1 MDNYIDLEELRL
13 FLNYEILRD
22 PTIMYNDYIRGTAKE
37 QEIDLIGVIVGMYE
51 MLHRIIKGEKYNYMF
66 HWANKCGSW
75 VETDYL
81 KILIDAREGR

>member
-1 MDNYIDLEELRL
+1 MDNYIDLEELRI

-22 PTIMYNDYIRGTAKE
+22 PNIMFNDYIRGTAEE
-37 QEIDLIGVIVGMYE
+37 QGIDLVAVIVGMYE
-51 MLHRIIKGEKYNYMF
+51 MLHRYIKDTEYDYMW

-81 KILIDAREGR
+81 KSLIDAREGR